1 MQVHLLKDFRE
12 ISLLNSDCLCLCIQL
27 PLFTCCNICLQDRG
41 VTCCFIVC
49 KSASGFPS
57 VESVNKDVNNWPTK
71 ECVQQIACKGR
82 WPFPSPDHPGCF
94 SSLSVLFSLSL
105 SLSRWRVMAHSYLLS
120 AWRAAAECFWLDE
133 RLLMLISPSH
143 FSRQDGLTAGGGNV
157 FHCQE
162 NLMVHGIL
170 HFFCS
175 LAHSL
180 THSLTCSDKNWKS
193 HYRHNWFSSAKE

>member
-1 MQVHLLKDFRE
+1 MIYVGTFAEGFQG
-12 ISLLNSDCLCLCIQL
+12 ISLLNSVCLCLCVQL
-27 PLFTCCNICLQDRG
+27 SLFTCCNICLQDLLLHSMQVSVR
-41 VTCCFIVC
+41 I
-49 KSASGFPS
+49 SLSG
-57 VESVNKDVNNWPTK
+57 EREQRCNNWPTK
-71 ECVQQIACKGR
+71 ECVQQIVCKGR

-94 SSLSVLFSLSL
+94 ISLSLSLSL
-105 SLSRWRVMAHSYLLS
+105 SLSRRVMAHSYLLS

-143 FSRQDGLTAGGGNV
+143 FSRQDGLPAGGGNV

-175 LAHSL
+175 LAHSFSHPL
-180 THSLTCSDKNWKS
+180 GQKLKISLPS
-193 HYRHNWFSSAKE
+193 